1 MKKGIILLLC
11 LYIGLNSNAQAV
23 FHKTLTLKEYNYKT
37 AAGKSEIYNFSIPE
51 LKAFIFY
58 NDRTEAF
65 AEVMYNGA
73 TFAFNNASISIFPVY
88 FSMQTTIP
96 LGKKFQSK
104 IATRLYS
111 IPDRSDFKDFNLK
124 ETDFPIMVVY
134 NEKNELCGFTKT
146 TEQISNID
154 CGAEQIDSK
163 FLRLKIL
170 IDEASDGTKP
180 YAFKPV
186 VVLGGDKL
194 DTLVKTTTNQY
205 GDFDAL
211 LPNLNQ
217 DYLITINE
225 KNPNINFVVL
235 STQTGQKIGNFKSIE
250 HGYQYRILKFD
261 LSKLPDIL
269 VEEDI
274 SLQLKPL
281 DKPETKNFIITEN
294 LFYELGE
301 SKLVQSDKELLNK
314 MIIVLQNYAQY
325 NILITS
331 HTDSQGDEATNLKLS
346 IKRAETV
353 LNYLISKGISK
364 DRLKSE
370 GKGETQI
377 RNRCINNVNCSDK
390 EHEYNRRTEFKFT
403 RK

>member
-1 MKKGIILLLC
+1 
-11 LYIGLNSNAQAV
+11 
-23 FHKTLTLKEYNYKT
+23 
-37 AAGKSEIYNFSIPE
+37 
-51 LKAFIFY
+51 
-58 NDRTEAF
+58 
-65 AEVMYNGA
+65 
-73 TFAFNNASISIFPVY
+73 
-88 FSMQTTIP
+88 
-96 LGKKFQSK
+96 
-104 IATRLYS
+104 
-111 IPDRSDFKDFNLK
+111 
-124 ETDFPIMVVY
+124 MVV
-134 NEKNELCGFTKT
+134 FTNVG
-146 TEQISNID
+146 E
-154 CGAEQIDSK
+154 
-163 FLRLKIL
+163 
-170 IDEASDGTKP
+170 
-180 YAFKPV
+180 
-186 VVLGGDKL
+186 
-194 DTLVKTTTNQY
+194 
-205 GDFDAL
+205 
-211 LPNLNQ
+211 
-217 DYLITINE
+217 
-225 KNPNINFVVL
+225 
-235 STQTGQKIGNFKSIE
+235 KIGNFKSIE